1 MSPFPN
7 SHSADEPV
15 IDFTRV
21 AEVAEGDAAFERKV
35 LETYVQD
42 LTRRIEVLQNALAA
56 SDLKTAVLEAH
67 NIKGASGN
75 VGALSM
81 RAAAEACEQA
91 AREGATET
99 SALALTRIRAEFARA
114 SSAIAARLA

>member
-1 MSPFPN
+1 MSPFPDN
-7 SHSADEPV
+7 LSTNEPA

-56 SDLKTAVLEAH
+56 NDLKTIVLEAH

-75 VGALSM
+75 VGAMPM

-91 AREGATET
+91 AREGAME
-99 SALALTRIRAEFARA
+99 SSSLALGRIRAEFARA

>member
-1 MSPFPN
+1 MSPFPDN
-7 SHSADEPV
+7 LPAGEPT
-15 IDFTRV
+15 IDFSRV

-42 LTRRIEVLQNALAA
+42 LTRRIEVLQNALANN
-56 SDLKTAVLEAH
+56 DLKTAVLEAH

-91 AREGATET
+91 AREGATEPAT
-99 SALALTRIRAEFARA
+99 MALRRIRAEFARV
-114 SSAIAARLA
+114 SSAIATRLA